1 MPSSE
6 IVCSEVAIIEAYA
19 ITKLTSIKIIGSGY
33 ATVGRPVVEDFSY
46 SSIVPGVATIRVYL
60 VRRGVARERPFGAC
74 VCNC

>member
-33 ATVGRPVVEDFSY
+33 ATVGRPVVEDVLY
-46 SSIVPGVATIRVYL
+46 RSIFPGVETIRVPREEGCGPRAA
-60 VRRGVARERPFGAC
+60 VRSLC
-74 VCNC
+74 M